1 MTTQNCYSHPQIKK
15 KLWWFQPVKAFVRIL
30 PWISVDRLS
39 ADYSDPCWT
48 LTSGRS
54 GCLWGGGW
62 TVPLLTPWGF
72 ATAGHKFPVF
82 RQSAAKPWMEHLEEQ
97 DPVCL
102 CPLVSEE
109 EQILGAF
116 CAAIGAIAS
125 SSDALTQLQTQSRSL
140 SLVSASHCLWVP
152 PGKQFFLE
160 SVLISVLLCWLSHP
174 KPCQPYQPQ
183 EPWWPWGTCWPF
195 QASRNSFSSCVIP
208 KASRS
213 ACWYSHTRS
222 LAAEG
227 NLK

>member
-1 MTTQNCYSHPQIKK
+1 MRRRVDCPFTYTLGLCHSWSQISSFQTICCKTLNGAPGGARSCMFVSPGIWGRADPWSFLCSHWSNS
-15 KLWWFQPVKAFVRIL
+15 KL
-30 PWISVDRLS
+30 
-39 ADYSDPCWT
+39 
-48 LTSGRS
+48 
-54 GCLWGGGW
+54 LW
-62 TVPLLTPWGF
+62 
-72 ATAGHKFPVF
+72 
-82 RQSAAKPWMEHLEEQ
+82 
-97 DPVCL
+97 C
-102 CPLVSEE
+102 
-109 EQILGAF
+109 
-116 CAAIGAIAS
+116 
-125 SSDALTQLQTQSRSL
+125 LTQLQTQSRSL